1 MILLFVY
8 DKHFLPMIKIFFFPM
23 IDVAYDKLPMIDIRA
38 YKKHFEN
45 FLIKKLPNNI
55 LFCKTL

>member
-1 MILLFVY
+1 
-8 DKHFLPMIKIFFFPM
+8 M

-55 LFCKTL
+55 FIDYNYSQFNNDFWQNYYKS